1 MLRTAGLNPA
11 EETVYLSLVR
21 QGGAT
26 PRELTERTGLETAR
40 VSRAVVGLDRKGLV
54 HRTPPPHERI
64 VPVPPDLAVEQL
76 IRRRIEDLERTRE
89 AAHRLAHETQHQ
101 LANRRTE
108 ELIEI
113 VSGRAAVGRAFERV
127 QRTARREMRVL
138 DAPPYATQA
147 GVNQMQ
153 LDRQAEGIVYRG
165 VYDAAALA
173 EPGYLATVATH
184 VHAGEQARL
193 TDAVPTK
200 LAIADGELAL
210 LPLAWATLPVDAFHS
225 AEAAQNR
232 LPADVLLSAEAAQNR
247 PTAHDAALLVHRCGL
262 LDALI
267 ALFETVWALATPLA
281 LTDENG
287 ISADGAVS
295 ADDRNLLSLLV
306 AGLTDEAAGARLG
319 VSRRTV
325 VRRVQR
331 LMELTSSRSRL
342 QLGWR
347 ARERGWL

>member
-1 MLRTAGLNPA
+1 MLRTAGLSPA

-21 QGGAT
+21 QGGAALG
-26 PRELTERTGLETAR
+26 ELTERTGLGIAQ
-40 VSRAVVGLDRKGLV
+40 VNRAVVGLDRKGLV
-54 HRTPPPHERI
+54 HRTPPPHERV

-76 IRRRIEDLERTRE
+76 IRRRMEDLERTRE

-101 LANRRTE
+101 FASRRTE

-113 VSGRAAVGRAFERV
+113 VSGQAAVGRAFERV

-147 GVNQMQ
+147 AVNQMQ

-165 VYDAAALA
+165 VYDSAALA
-173 EPGYLATVATH
+173 EPGYLATVAAH

-193 TDAVPTK
+193 TDTVPTK

-210 LPLAWATLPVDAFHS
+210 LPLAWATT
-225 AEAAQNR
+225 
-232 LPADVLLSAEAAQNR
+232 ADVLFSAEAAQNR
-247 PTAHDAALLVHRCGL
+247 PTAHDAALLVHRSGL

-267 ALFETVWALATPLA
+267 ALFETVWALATPLS
-281 LTDENG
+281 LTEGNELG
-287 ISADGAVS
+287 ADAAVS
-295 ADDRNLLSLLV
+295 PDDRNLLSLLV

-331 LMELTSSRSRL
+331 LMELTNSRSRL
-342 QLGWR
+342 QLGWQ